1 MDASIKDKFIR
12 PIQTEKE
19 MTNEIIKL
27 KDTNELIS
35 NAISFLLIWEKKFLL
50 LTIKMLWDENKAK
63 KYLEIVK
70 NYTKN
75 TRDALENIKI

>member
-35 NAISFLLIWEKKFLL
+35 NAISFLLI
-50 LTIKMLWDENKAK
+50 
-63 KYLEIVK
+63 
-70 NYTKN
+70 
-75 TRDALENIKI
+75 